1 MDKGDRRFAEAIAL
15 TATLSEAFLLS
26 DRFWQPWGI
35 EWRKVTPNRWQHWP
49 IAGNRGL
56 NLQRSRSVVRVPKPQ
71 ENITQT
77 FRGRTMKISYNP
89 ETDVLNIYFQES
101 PVEKR
106 EREQP
111 DRILDYDKNGNLV
124 RLKILNASQRVSN
137 PQRVEYSVILP
148 NPVTEEGKPLSL
160 SDQLAFMQLPLA
172 ERRRILAAQSEAM
185 IEHYEQDTEW
195 REFQGS
201 DIMVY

>member
-1 MDKGDRRFAEAIAL
+1 
-15 TATLSEAFLLS
+15 
-26 DRFWQPWGI
+26 
-35 EWRKVTPNRWQHWP
+35 
-49 IAGNRGL
+49 
-56 NLQRSRSVVRVPKPQ
+56 
-71 ENITQT
+71 
-77 FRGRTMKISYNP
+77 MKISYNP

-124 RLKILNASQRVSN
+124 RLEILNASQGVAN

-160 SDQLAFMQLPLA
+160 SDRRAFMQLPLE

-185 IEHYEQDTEW
+185 VEHYEQDTEW
-195 REFQGS
+195 REFQGG
-201 DIMVY
+201 DIIDY

>member
-1 MDKGDRRFAEAIAL
+1 
-15 TATLSEAFLLS
+15 
-26 DRFWQPWGI
+26 
-35 EWRKVTPNRWQHWP
+35 
-49 IAGNRGL
+49 
-56 NLQRSRSVVRVPKPQ
+56 
-71 ENITQT
+71 
-77 FRGRTMKISYNP
+77 MKISYNP

-160 SDQLAFMQLPLA
+160 SDRLAFMQLPLE

-201 DIMVY
+201 DIIAY